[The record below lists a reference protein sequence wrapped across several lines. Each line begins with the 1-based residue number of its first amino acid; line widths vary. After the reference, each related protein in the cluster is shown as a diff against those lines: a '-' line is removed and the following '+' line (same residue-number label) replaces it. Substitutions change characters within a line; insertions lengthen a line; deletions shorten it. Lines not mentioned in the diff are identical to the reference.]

1 VAVRGGT
8 QRLPR
13 LIPAARA
20 LELILTGAQIDAEEA
35 FRIGLIHRI
44 VEPDHLV
51 SAARETADTLLQ
63 NGPLALRAAKRA
75 VLEGLDGT
83 LADGLALEL
92 RLFSGLLLT
101 EDAGEGPK
109 AFAEKRPP
117 STGRDNR

>member
-1 VAVRGGT
+1 
-8 QRLPR
+8 
-13 LIPAARA
+13 
-20 LELILTGAQIDAEEA
+20 
-35 FRIGLIHRI
+35 
-44 VEPDHLV
+44 
-51 SAARETADTLLQ
+51 
-63 NGPLALRAAKRA
+63 

-117 STGRDNR
+117 QYRAR